1 MKIIAAV
8 EISEVEKEKAEN
20 ALAKVNESIGKQID
34 EFLKKLEELKEN
46 TPNTVEVKE
55 PILCEETRVTLVYLT
70 KINAFLKLLDEL
82 TEKMKPYREHY
93 PSLAA
98 VYDQFHKGCAKSIKE
113 MEVKYF

>member
-1 MKIIAAV
+1 LASKLEEGKAV
-8 EISEVEKEKAEN
+8 N
-20 ALAKVNESIGKQID
+20 FLANVHEFIGKQID
-34 EFLKKLEELKEN
+34 EFLAKLKELKEN
-46 TPNTVEVKE
+46 PPNAVEVKE